1 MEPNYYDRF
10 DLLLEMARYLNQ
22 DWNSNLEKSNKNPL
36 LLSTERRCWMQIYSL
51 MSNQKDNDTL
61 INQADSCF
69 ISYKELANAP
79 LTYPYLQDLSSCQ
92 YELWRLFTYYHETED
107 ESFMARDSRR
117 SLKSFILKQL
127 LQKSWNNAD
136 RKSAETII
144 QHAILYHLFLPA
156 IAAENCN
163 SCSNSDIP
171 PF

>member
-10 DLLLEMARYLNQ
+10 DLLLEMARYLSQ
-22 DWNSNLEKSNKNPL
+22 DWNTKLEKSKKNPL
-36 LLSTERRCWMQIYSL
+36 LLSTERRCWMHIYTL
-51 MSNQKDNDTL
+51 MSNLKDNDTL

-79 LTYPYLQDLSSCQ
+79 LSYPYLQDLSSCQ
-92 YELWRLFTYYHETED
+92 HELWRLFTYYNETED
-107 ESFMARDSRR
+107 ENFMTPDSRR
-117 SLKSFILKQL
+117 SMKSFILKLL